1 MLNYARYSTTNSGSF
16 LYEMQLINDE
26 DGGMH
31 KRYAS
36 PALRDRGGPT
46 PLSRTSHTS
55 SGPNVIPG
63 YGTSAIVAMDK
74 SASAISSDPSLSS
87 TSLLSQSKLNKTTER
102 SLESVLS
109 SSKQKVSAIESLL
122 KGASDRN
129 FSVVR
134 SSSLDL
140 GILFQNYQLLAIYQ
154 SVTRCHCTLR
164 PDLLIWMVQF
174 IRTEICL

>member
-1 MLNYARYSTTNSGSF
+1 MF
-16 LYEMQLINDE
+16 FFFFIYEMQLLNEE

-36 PALRDRGGPT
+36 PALRDRGGSI

-74 SASAISSDPSLSS
+74 SASTISSEPSLSS
-87 TSLLSQSKLNKTTER
+87 TSLLSQVKPNKTAER

-122 KGASDRN
+122 KGVSDRN
-129 FSVVR
+129 FSVAR

-140 GILFQNYQLLAIYQ
+140 GISLKLFICSLYTSWYQDALHIDTG
-154 SVTRCHCTLR
+154 SS
-164 PDLLIWMVQF
+164 DLNGPNSL
-174 IRTEICL
+174 

>member
-1 MLNYARYSTTNSGSF
+1 MFF
-16 LYEMQLINDE
+16 LYELQLLNEE

-36 PALRDRGGPT
+36 PALRDRGGSI
-46 PLSRTSHTS
+46 PLSRTSHAS
-55 SGPNVIPG
+55 SGPNVNPG

-74 SASAISSDPSLSS
+74 SASTISSEPSLSS
-87 TSLLSQSKLNKTTER
+87 TSLLSQVKPNKTSER

-122 KGASDRN
+122 KGVSDRN
-129 FSVVR
+129 FSVAR

-140 GILFQNYQLLAIYQ
+140 GISLKLFICSLYTSWYQDALHIDTG
-154 SVTRCHCTLR
+154 SS
-164 PDLLIWMVQF
+164 DLYGPNSL
-174 IRTEICL
+174 